1 MGVAGFHHFL
11 CLLENQSCQLVLNC
25 HMWQVLKAI
34 ASTNEFQELECTLD
48 DDWTWVRHYFE
59 VHPDQQPLESPEDDT
74 EWLQIEW

>member
-1 MGVAGFHHFL
+1 MAGFHHFL
-11 CLLENQSCQLVLNC
+11 GLLENQSCQLVLNC

-34 ASTNEFQELECTLD
+34 ASTNEFQELECSME

-59 VHPDQQPLESPEDDT
+59 DHPDQEQLESPDDDT